1 MFIYKLMTYI
11 GATCAGIALILAII
25 MFIKF
30 KIPKVILEVT
40 GIQEKRRIAEIH
52 KENTTEKKRKFMPQQ
67 TAMYNY
73 ESVEQSNSF
82 NIHYLENITEEN
94 DEEATDIIDANN
106 MNVQKEEAT
115 DILTSVLKTDNEG
128 DGMNGLSLKNIDQ
141 TNDIETDRLVK
152 EETTIM
158 LINKREFS
166 IKYNVIKNEMKV
178 NTNEIIY

>member
-11 GATCAGIALILAII
+11 GAICAGITLILAII

-67 TAMYNY
+67 TAMYND

-82 NIHYLENITEEN
+82 NIHYLENTTEE
-94 DEEATDIIDANN
+94 DDDEATDIIDINI
-106 MNVQKEEAT
+106 NVQKEETT
-115 DILTSVLKTDNEG
+115 DILTSVLKIDNEG
-128 DGMNGLSLKNIDQ
+128 EDMKGLSLKNIDQ
-141 TNDIETDRLVK
+141 ANDIETDRLVK
-152 EETTIM
+152 EETTVM

-166 IKYNVIKNEMKV
+166 IKYNVVKNEMKV